1 VAEKQKSARL
11 SGVKPVYRRVL
22 LKLSGEMLG
31 GVSGKGLD
39 TSRLTDFCK
48 ETIEVTKLGVE
59 VAVVIGGGN
68 IIRGDVAVQESGL
81 LRRASADYMGMLA
94 TVINA
99 LALQDALE
107 SMGAATRVLSA
118 IEARAV
124 CEPYIRRRA
133 IRHLEK
139 KRIVILAGG
148 TGHPYFSTDTTAA
161 LRAMEIHAS
170 ILLKATKVDGV
181 YSDDPVK
188 NPKAVRYKHLSYM
201 RVLREQL
208 HVMDT
213 TAITLCM
220 DNDLPILVFSVQK
233 PGNIR
238 RAVLGEG
245 AQIGTLVDGNEE

>member
-1 VAEKQKSARL
+1 MAKASRPRGEPAYKRI
-11 SGVKPVYRRVL
+11 L

-31 GVSGKGLD
+31 GTAGKGLD
-39 TSRLTDFCK
+39 VQRITDFCR
-48 ETIEVTKLGVE
+48 ETIEVSRLGVE

-68 IIRGDVAVQESGL
+68 IIRGDQAVREFGL
-81 LRRASADYMGMLA
+81 MRRASADYMGMLA
-94 TVINA
+94 TLINS

-161 LRAMEIHAS
+161 LRALEIQAEV
-170 ILLKATKVDGV
+170 LLKATKVDGV

-188 NPKAVRYKHLSYM
+188 NPKAERYTK
-201 RVLREQL
+201 LRYQEVVERRL

-213 TAITLCM
+213 TAVALCM
-220 DNDLPILVFSVQK
+220 ENKLPILVFSVQK
-233 PGNIR
+233 PGNIM

-245 AQIGTLVDGNEE
+245 DRIGTLVD

>member
-1 VAEKQKSARL
+1 MAKKVRKKRKTAYKRI
-11 SGVKPVYRRVL
+11 L

-31 GVSGKGLD
+31 GVAGKGLD
-39 TSRLTDFCK
+39 MQRIEDFCR
-48 ETIEVTKLGVE
+48 ETIEVSQRGVE

-68 IIRGDVAVQESGL
+68 IMRGDQAVRESGL
-81 LRRASADYMGMLA
+81 TRRASADYMGMLA
-94 TVINA
+94 TLINA
-99 LALQDALE
+99 LALQDVLE

-161 LRAMEIHAS
+161 LRALELHAEV
-170 ILLKATKVDGV
+170 LLKATKVDGV
-181 YSDDPVK
+181 YSADPIV
-188 NPKAVRYKHLSYM
+188 NPKATRYSKLSYQDVVQ
-201 RVLREQL
+201 RRL

-213 TAITLCM
+213 TAVALCM
-220 DNDLPILVFSVQK
+220 ENRLPILVFSVQK
-233 PGNIR
+233 PGNIM
-238 RAVLGEG
+238 RAITGEG
-245 AQIGTLVDGNEE
+245 KRIGTLVS